1 MSNEDYRQG
10 YRDGFKDGLEEAKKS
25 QPQPVKTNP
34 WGDPLKGFSIPAL
47 PGIPYNGLP
56 DTCPKCGI
64 NLTKVM
70 GYVCHS
76 PNCPTFPQV
85 TCGVNGDDI
94 RAFTTGQFSVKDYI
108 DRPLDLRPPGNYMD
122 LEERDKESHPSG
134 YR

>member
-94 RAFTTGQFSVKDYI
+94 RAFTTGQHSVVSNPLQTWDDIPWKDENF
-108 DRPLDLRPPGNYMD
+108 DKSFAPGIGRYG
-122 LEERDKESHPSG
+122 P
-134 YR
+134 